1 MGQSPLSLLC
11 HVLLASACMRAGSV
25 HASQKSCANVVET
38 RGARDA
44 WRAGA
49 RARHAGLAVDRTER
63 SARSTRCP
71 RTWGCQWLR
80 FYICTVLFPASI
92 FTFSFL
98 NFMCSNFYLQP
109 FLFLLN
115 FLSRNFVSHLSP
127 IFQSQNLLLG
137 LFWLPNFFL
146 YKNFAP
152 RLFSSKFI
160 DVKIFQSKLLC
171 VLIFLSSTFLFLLNF
186 FILKFCVKTFISN
199 FCISESFDWTFLAS
213 SFFLVQK
220 YCTTTFLS
228 KNF

>member
-1 MGQSPLSLLC
+1 MVQIQQERPNSYFL
-11 HVLLASACMRAGSV
+11 RARRV
-25 HASQKSCANVVET
+25 KYQLV
-38 RGARDA
+38 DA
-44 WRAGA
+44 WHTSGRAHVTLSEHLPAMLVWRSTAPSAPRGRRAA
-49 RARHAGLAVDRTER
+49 RARGVLVAPL
-63 SARSTRCP
+63 
-71 RTWGCQWLR
+71 
-80 FYICTVLFPASI
+80 YICTVLFPASI

-160 DVKIFQSKLLC
+160 DVKIF
-171 VLIFLSSTFLFLLNF
+171 
-186 FILKFCVKTFISN
+186 
-199 FCISESFDWTFLAS
+199 
-213 SFFLVQK
+213 
-220 YCTTTFLS
+220 
-228 KNF
+228 